1 MLRTAFLMGDRV
13 LKSAYFASE
22 TYYFTIL
29 LVFLFSSPDGM

>member
-1 MLRTAFLMGDRV
+1 MLRTAFLMGV

-29 LVFLFSSPDGM
+29 MVFFFR

>member
-1 MLRTAFLMGDRV
+1 MLRMAFLMGDRV

-29 LVFLFSSPDGM
+29 MVFFFR